1 MFTYLSRRGT
11 RPRTA
16 TRLRRVT
23 AALAAVTGGLLAW
36 AAAVP
41 AASAATILIPDPGAG
56 GAYGPVPATPAAAPV
71 QVITAGGMP
80 GWQITL
86 IAVAAALVAATAAV
100 FLDRTQA
107 SRRSASATG

>member
-1 MFTYLSRRGT
+1 MFTYLSRWGT
-11 RPRTA
+11 RPHTT

-41 AASAATILIPDPGAG
+41 AASAAIWIPDPGAG
-56 GAYGPVPATPAAAPV
+56 GAYGPVPATAEAPV
-71 QVITAGGMP
+71 QVITAAGMP

-86 IAVAAALVAATAAV
+86 IAVAAALAAATAAV
-100 FLDRTQA
+100 FLDRTRA